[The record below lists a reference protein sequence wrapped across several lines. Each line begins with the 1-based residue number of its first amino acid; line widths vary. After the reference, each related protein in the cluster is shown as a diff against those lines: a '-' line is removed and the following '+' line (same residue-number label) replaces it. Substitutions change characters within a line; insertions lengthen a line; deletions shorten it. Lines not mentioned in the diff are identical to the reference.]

1 MWSAGL
7 DGYWSCT
14 ALTPPSLQLSVRGG
28 RRATAVRHQPPQG
41 AVRGCGGAARLR
53 HGPPFSILVLQVQ
66 CSPPRRPTFFGA
78 PQRRPAWRLHGRV
91 IAALA
96 SSTERPVTGVARPAD
111 SLASTPTACL
121 RRSRSTVSMRTVVD
135 DGAVY
140 SSRRNPAGA
149 QSTVAARPT
158 TRTDVALE
166 WASVRWPAAGEAVTT
181 HAASTLA
188 PNKSTLRAARGSAS
202 QKAVSAPRRS
212 FGGLG
217 DRFTTSTRA

>member
-1 MWSAGL
+1 VA
-7 DGYWSCT
+7 
-14 ALTPPSLQLSVRGG
+14 AAA
-28 RRATAVRHQPPQG
+28 RRACDMGLLSAFS
-41 AVRGCGGAARLR
+41 CSKCSAA
-53 HGPPFSILVLQVQ
+53 
-66 CSPPRRPTFFGA
+66 PPRRPTYFGA

-166 WASVRWPAAGEAVTT
+166 WASVRWPAAGGAVTT